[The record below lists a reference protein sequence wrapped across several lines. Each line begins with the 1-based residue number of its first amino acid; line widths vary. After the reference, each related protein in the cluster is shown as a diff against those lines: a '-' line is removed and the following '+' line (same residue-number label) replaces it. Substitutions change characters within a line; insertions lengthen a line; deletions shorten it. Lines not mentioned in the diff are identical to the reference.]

1 MCPHAHMYVHTR
13 MYAHM
18 HVHTHAHVPVG
29 AFLHALCVQAYT
41 CTMYPCTRAC
51 VRSYT
56 YKYPHRVQICTRAC
70 MYMCPRTRPCV
81 SVHAY
86 TCIHTRVHVHTHAST
101 RARVYMYDVCPSVSV
116 DSSSAPW
123 PHPGLQRQCLVS
135 HRARSLPTPLC
146 AHAAEGPAS
155 GTHSHSQLLP
165 ARIFYDDHKL
175 PLQQKDIYFGN
186 LKRADSEDTHCDDA
200 EAVKG
205 TCPTTSR
212 RSDSI
217 LQHLFIYL
225 RVWGSGGGR
234 Q

>member
-1 MCPHAHMYVHTR
+1 MGMHARTQVATQACTCAPTHTCMCTRVCMHTCMSTRMHMYLSVHSCMHCVCRRIRAQCIHAH
-13 MYAHM
+13 AH
-18 HVHTHAHVPVG
+18 
-29 AFLHALCVQAYT
+29 
-41 CTMYPCTRAC
+41 AC
-51 VRSYT
+51 VRIHTSIHT
-56 YKYPHRVQICTRAC
+56 RVQICTRAC

-101 RARVYMYDVCPSVSV
+101 RARVYMYDVRPLSLSTAPLPRGPTPVSRDSVS
-116 DSSSAPW
+116 SRTEP
-123 PHPGLQRQCLVS
+123 
-135 HRARSLPTPLC
+135 ARCRRPC
-146 AHAAEGPAS
+146 AHVAEGPAS

-212 RSDSI
+212 RSDS
-217 LQHLFIYL
+217 LL
-225 RVWGSGGGR
+225 
-234 Q
+234 